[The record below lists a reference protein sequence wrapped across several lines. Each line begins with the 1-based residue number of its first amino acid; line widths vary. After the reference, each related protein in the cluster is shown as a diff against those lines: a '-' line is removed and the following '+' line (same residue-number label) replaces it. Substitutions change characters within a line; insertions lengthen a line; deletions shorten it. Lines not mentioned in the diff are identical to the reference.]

1 RRWHARPPHHRS
13 APQAAQ
19 DLPGAGGRHA
29 DPRAAAGTA
38 RGRAAQRRTHPAG
51 AGRGHR
57 PARAVA
63 PRSPHPPAPDRA
75 RRVAAAAD
83 PRGPQPA
90 GAAHDRGGRAAHPA
104 PGADGDRRAR
114 ARRAGAGA
122 MAVARRPARAVGAQ
136 QARADSRRQG
146 RLLTFGQ
153 PAAVRSTA
161 GTPEPMPN
169 TKASAGRVLV
179 VDDQPSNLRIISAL
193 LSRQGYS
200 VYTAESGEEAL
211 QRLEQQSSDLVL
223 LDMMMPGMD
232 GFELLDEIRA
242 NPAWSGL
249 PVVFLTAA
257 HDRDLLL
264 RAFDSGAVDYVTK
277 PFMPEELLA
286 RVQAHIGLKLTRDR
300 LERVAQERQ
309 ELVNLVA
316 HDLKNPLT
324 SIFFASDLLITGQ
337 TREDRIP
344 RYLQMVRDSAEDALG
359 YIRRYLETQ
368 ASARPRA
375 GDASARACLPGLA
388 ERTGQRYAL
397 QPEERGSQRRV
408 DGLPEQTSVAI
419 DALVLRQVCENLIS
433 NAIKYAPGSDIDL
446 VVRASAPGYWQLR
459 VEDRGP
465 GIPESRHSSLF
476 TPFFRIS
483 TGDAA

>member
-1 RRWHARPPHHRS
+1 
-13 APQAAQ
+13 
-19 DLPGAGGRHA
+19 
-29 DPRAAAGTA
+29 
-38 RGRAAQRRTHPAG
+38 
-51 AGRGHR
+51 
-57 PARAVA
+57 
-63 PRSPHPPAPDRA
+63 
-75 RRVAAAAD
+75 
-83 PRGPQPA
+83 
-90 GAAHDRGGRAAHPA
+90 
-104 PGADGDRRAR
+104 
-114 ARRAGAGA
+114 
-122 MAVARRPARAVGAQ
+122 
-136 QARADSRRQG
+136 
-146 RLLTFGQ
+146 
-153 PAAVRSTA
+153 
-161 GTPEPMPN
+161 MPN

-223 LDMMMPGMD
+223 LDMMMPGMA

-300 LERVAQERQ
+300 LERVARERQ

-316 HDLKNPLT
+316 HDLKNPLS
-324 SIFFASDLLITGQ
+324 SIFFASDLLLTGQ
-337 TREDRIP
+337 TRAERVP
-344 RYLQMVRDSAEDALG
+344 RYLQMIRDSAEDALG

-368 ASARPRA
+368 ASARSQAAREP
-375 GDASARACLPGLA
+375 ARAALPELVEWL
-388 ERTGQRYAL
+388 ERRYAL
-397 QPEERGSQRRV
+397 QLEDRGARLRV
-408 DGLPEQTSVAI
+408 LSVSDATVAI
-419 DALVLRQVCENLIS
+419 DPLVLRQVCENLIS

-446 VVRASAPGYWQLR
+446 SVQPGAPGYQQLR

-465 GIPESRHSSLF
+465 GIPASKQSSLF
-476 TPFFRIS
+476 TPFFRV
-483 TGDAA
+483 TPNDGVNDAVSSGLGLSLARQIVGAVGGELRYEDREGGGARFVLELPEAAAAAASG